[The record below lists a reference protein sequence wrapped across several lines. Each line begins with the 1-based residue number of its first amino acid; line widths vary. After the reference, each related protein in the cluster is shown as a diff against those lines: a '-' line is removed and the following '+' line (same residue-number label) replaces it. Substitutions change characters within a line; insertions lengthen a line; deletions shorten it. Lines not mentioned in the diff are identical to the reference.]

1 MYGTFPLT
9 LLDFP
14 AALIY
19 VFKQNYFTMRIYIY
33 IRDRNLDQ
41 DYRAHIQMNLV
52 DMDHVTGLYAV
63 LCPCR
68 VEVFMTLMKSK
79 SGITLGL
86 WHNSRQFCKNMY
98 DLIVS
103 T

>member
-1 MYGTFPLT
+1 M
-9 LLDFP
+9 
-14 AALIY
+14 
-19 VFKQNYFTMRIYIY
+19 
-33 IRDRNLDQ
+33 RDRNLNQ
-41 DYRAHIQMNLV
+41 VYRAHIQMNLV
-52 DMDHVTGLYAV
+52 DMDHVTALYAV

-98 DLIVS
+98 DLTVS